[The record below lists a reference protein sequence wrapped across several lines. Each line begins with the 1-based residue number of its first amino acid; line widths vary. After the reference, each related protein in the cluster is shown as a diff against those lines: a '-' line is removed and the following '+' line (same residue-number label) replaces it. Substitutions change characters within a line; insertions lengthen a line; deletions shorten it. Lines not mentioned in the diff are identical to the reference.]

1 MPNPWTANARP
12 AQALI
17 QPSSGCTL
25 LGMSY
30 SLIGIVERALVK
42 VAQQPHVSLRQ
53 LAHFLEIDRGTLAAA
68 LQEAHLDLR
77 ALKRNWLL
85 QAAVSSLRG
94 GGIYQAGGFSSG
106 IHQCFFIFALLPSL
120 LRADAEGSP
129 AHDTIRFPA
138 FSQLSGWRY

>member
-1 MPNPWTANARP
+1 
-12 AQALI
+12 
-17 QPSSGCTL
+17 
-25 LGMSY
+25 MSY

-94 GGIYQAGGFSSG
+94 GGYLSSRWLFFWDSPVLLHFRITSVATAG
-106 IHQCFFIFALLPSL
+106 
-120 LRADAEGSP
+120 
-129 AHDTIRFPA
+129 
-138 FSQLSGWRY
+138 